1 MMKTQDRCEVL
12 CFIRVVAILLLASWL
27 AACSSR
33 SYTLTPN
40 STPYVRE
47 VPTEYYLYLP
57 RDYTPDR
64 EWPLFVGIHGF
75 GGDGT
80 DCLEMWQAY
89 ADDEG
94 FILVCPS
101 LADESGGWYQDQ
113 GERTVKEVIQRV
125 REECHTQ
132 ERVFLAGFSAGATFV
147 QGFAF
152 ANPDAATAVAVLSAG
167 SYYEPN
173 PYARHIPFLV
183 VIGDQDNAASLKGAN
198 LFVEALKND
207 AFSVEWHI
215 LPGVPHTITTEAKE
229 LTLELYRQV
238 TGK

>member
-1 MMKTQDRCEVL
+1 MKTEDRCQVRCL
-12 CFIRVVAILLLASWL
+12 IHVATILMLSSWL

-40 STPYVRE
+40 PTPYVRDT
-47 VPTEYYLYLP
+47 PTEYYLYLP

-64 EWPLFVGIHGF
+64 EWPVFVGIHGF
-75 GGDGT
+75 GGDGA
-80 DCLEMWQAY
+80 DCLKMWQAY
-89 ADDEG
+89 ADEDG

-101 LADESGGWYQDQ
+101 LADESGGWYQDV
-113 GERTVKEVIQRV
+113 GERTLKEVLQHV
-125 REECHTQ
+125 REECRTQ

-152 ANPDAATAVAVLSAG
+152 ANPDSVTAVAVLSAG

-183 VIGDQDNAASLKGAN
+183 AIGDQDNAASLKGAN
-198 LFVEALKND
+198 LFVEALRNN
-207 AFSVEWHI
+207 AFSIDLHI
-215 LPGVPHTITTEAKE
+215 LPDVAHQITTKAKE
-229 LTLELYRQV
+229 LTIALYRQV
-238 TGK
+238 TGQ

>member
-1 MMKTQDRCEVL
+1 MRIKDRGDILRLIQVA
-12 CFIRVVAILLLASWL
+12 AILVLAGWL
-27 AACSSR
+27 AACSSH

-40 STPYVRE
+40 PTPYVRD

-57 RDYTPDR
+57 RDYTSDR
-64 EWPLFVGIHGF
+64 EWPVFVGIHGF

-80 DCLEMWQAY
+80 NCLEMWQGY
-89 ADDEG
+89 ADREG

-101 LADESGGWYQDQ
+101 LADESGGWYQDK
-113 GERTVKEVIQRV
+113 GESTLKEVLQRV

-152 ANPDAATAVAVLSAG
+152 ANPNSAAAVAVLSAG
-167 SYYEPN
+167 SYYAPN
-173 PYARHIPFLV
+173 PDARHIPFLV

-198 LFVEALKND
+198 LFVEALRNA
-207 AFSVEWHI
+207 AFSVNLHI
-215 LPGVPHTITTEAKE
+215 LPGVPHKVTIEALD
-229 LTLELYRQV
+229 LTIELYRQV

>member
-1 MMKTQDRCEVL
+1 M
-12 CFIRVVAILLLASWL
+12 LAGWL

-33 SYTLTPN
+33 SYTLAPN
-40 STPYVRE
+40 PTPYVRD

-64 EWPLFVGIHGF
+64 AWPAFVGIHGF

-80 DCLEMWQAY
+80 DCLEMWQAS

-113 GERTVKEVIQRV
+113 GERTLKEVIQRV
-125 REECHTQ
+125 REECHIQ

-152 ANPDAATAVAVLSAG
+152 ANPEAATAVAVLSAG
-167 SYYEPN
+167 NYYAPN
-173 PYARHIPFLV
+173 PHARHVPFLV
-183 VIGDQDNAASLKGAN
+183 VIGDQDNATSLKGAH
-198 LFVEALKND
+198 LFSAALKND
-207 AFSVEWHI
+207 AFLVKLHI
-215 LPGVPHTITTEAKE
+215 LPGVPHQITTEAKE

-238 TGK
+238 KR

>member
-1 MMKTQDRCEVL
+1 MRTKDHGHVRGITC
-12 CFIRVVAILLLASWL
+12 VAISLMLAGWL
-27 AACSSR
+27 AACSSH

-40 STPYVRE
+40 PTPYVRD

-75 GGDGT
+75 GGNGM
-80 DCLEMWQAY
+80 DCLKMWQAY
-89 ADDEG
+89 ADNDG

-101 LADESGGWYQDQ
+101 LADENGGWYQDV
-113 GERTVKEVIQRV
+113 GERTLKEVIQHV
-125 REECHTQ
+125 REECRVQ

-152 ANPDAATAVAVLSAG
+152 ANPDGVTAVAVLSAG

-173 PYARHIPFLV
+173 PNARHIPFLV
-183 VIGDQDNAASLKGAN
+183 VIGDQDNAASLKGVN
-198 LFVEALKND
+198 LFVEALKNA
-207 AFSVEWHI
+207 AFSVDLHI
-215 LPGVPHTITTEAKE
+215 LPGVGHAITAEAKE
-229 LTLELYRQV
+229 LTIELYRQV